1 MNKTISINIGGI
13 VFNIEENAYLN
24 LYNYLQ
30 SIKNNFTQSSEQEE
44 IMNDIEARIAE
55 IFQSKLHDSKQVI
68 TIKDVDAMIEI
79 MGRPEDYV
87 SEEFQNASEKN
98 TKTETQSDSE
108 PVQKRLFRDTENG
121 LLGGVCAGLSH
132 YFNIDV
138 TIVRIIFILL
148 TILGGSGILIYLV
161 LLFVAPEARSTSE
174 RMQMKGQHVNL
185 ETIKEHFQNL
195 KNEIK
200 DGAKSGKFKKSF
212 KETVDRGVKA
222 SSGFAKV
229 FTRLVGFG
237 FIMGGILGLIVLF
250 SVFFGNSG
258 LIPIFGD
265 EHAESLS
272 SLLSILYPG
281 SMQGSFVFIAIMI
294 VTLIPVLSI
303 LISGVKLLFNFRQS
317 FRTIAIFTSITW
329 FAGIAVLIIT
339 GINLGMSMR
348 SETSVEME
356 VPYSDSTN
364 VIMIDVLEDDLF
376 SNHIIYDD
384 VWNKTELIRSGD
396 KNIFLGFPEL
406 HLTEKKDSGN
416 FEIVVIKK
424 SNGISTKDAISKAER
439 IDFDLQIQGNKI
451 LMSPYFT
458 VPSEDKLRGQQI
470 EVEIAV
476 PYGKKVILGDGIDRI
491 DFDTDTKNRYDDNL
505 FSGTSWH
512 NENGR
517 VKCIEC
523 KMERRRFTHDD

>member
-30 SIKNNFTQSSEQEE
+30 SIKNNFTEASEQEE

-121 LLGGVCAGLSH
+121 LLGGVCSGLAH
-132 YFNIDV
+132 YFNLDV

-161 LLFVAPEARSTSE
+161 LLFVAPEARTTSDK
-174 RMQMKGQHVNL
+174 MQMRGQHVNL
-185 ETIKEHFQNL
+185 ETIKEHFLNL

-200 DGAKSGKFKKSF
+200 EGARSGKFKKSF
-212 KETVDRGVKA
+212 NQTVNRGVKA
-222 SSGFAKV
+222 SSGFAKA
-229 FTRLVGFG
+229 FTRFVGFT
-237 FIMGGILGLIVLF
+237 FILGGILGLIILF
-250 SVFFGNSG
+250 SVFFGDSG
-258 LIPIFGD
+258 LIPIFGAD
-265 EHAESLS
+265 HAESLS
-272 SLLSILYPG
+272 ALLYMLYPG
-281 SMQGSFVFIAIMI
+281 SIQGILVFIAIMI

-303 LISGVKLLFNFRQS
+303 LTSGVKLLFNLKQS
-317 FRTIAIFTSITW
+317 FKTIAVFTSIIW
-329 FAGIAVLIIT
+329 FTGIAVLIIT

-348 SETSVEME
+348 SETSVEIE
-356 VPYSDSTN
+356 VPVTDSTN
-364 VIMIDVLEDDLF
+364 VLLIDVTEDDIF
-376 SNHIIYDD
+376 SDHIVYDD
-384 VWNKTELIRSGD
+384 VWNQTELIRSGD

-416 FEIVVIKK
+416 FEIIFIKK
-424 SNGISTKDAISKAER
+424 SNGMSTKDAIVKAEN
-439 IDFDLQIQGNKI
+439 IEYNLTLSGNQ
-451 LMSPYFT
+451 LLLSPYFT
-458 VPSEDKLRGQQI
+458 IPSDDKLRGQQVEI
-470 EVEIAV
+470 EIAV
-476 PYGKKVILGDGIDRI
+476 PAGKKVILGEGIDRI
-491 DFDTDTKNRYDDNL
+491 DFDTDTKNRYDENL
-505 FSGTSWH
+505 FSGTTWQ

-517 VKCIEC
+517 VKCVEC

>member
-30 SIKNNFTQSSEQEE
+30 SIKNNFTEISEQEE
-44 IMNDIEARIAE
+44 IMNDVEARIAE
-55 IFQSKLHDSKQVI
+55 IFQSNLHDTKQVI
-68 TIKDVDAMIEI
+68 TVKDVDAMIEI

-87 SEEFQNASEKN
+87 SDEFKETTGSNSKSES
-98 TKTETQSDSE
+98 TSSE
-108 PVQKRLFRDTENG
+108 NSTAQKRLFRDTENA
-121 LLGGVCAGLSH
+121 LLGGVCSGLSH

-138 TIVRIIFILL
+138 TIIRIIFILL
-148 TILGGSGILIYLV
+148 AVLGGSGILIYLV
-161 LLFVAPEARSTSE
+161 LLFVAPEAVSTSD

-200 DGAKSGKFKKSF
+200 EGAKSGKFKKSF

-229 FTRLVGFG
+229 FTRLVGIG

-281 SMQGSFVFIAIMI
+281 SIQGSLVFISVMI

-303 LISGVKLLFNFRQS
+303 VVSGVKLLFNFRQS
-317 FRTIAIFTSITW
+317 FKTIAIFTSILW
-329 FAGIAVLIIT
+329 FCGIALLIVT

-356 VPYSDSTN
+356 VEYADTTG
-364 VIMIDVLEDDLF
+364 VMMIEIMEDDIF

-416 FEIVVIKK
+416 FEIIVIKK
-424 SNGISTKDAISKAER
+424 SNGVSTKDAISKAER
-439 IDFDLQIQGNKI
+439 IEYDLQIQGNKI

-458 VPSEDKLRGQQI
+458 IPSEDKLRGQQI

-476 PYGKKVILGDGIDRI
+476 PFGKKVILGEGVDRI
-491 DFDTDTKNRYDDNL
+491 DFDTDTRNRYDENL
-505 FSGTSWH
+505 FSGTTWQ

-517 VKCIEC
+517 VKCVEC
-523 KMERRRFTHDD
+523 KMERRRFR